1 MITRTIFSLCFLLT
15 LVSGFAQ
22 QAKQIHFK
30 EETFDFGTVAED
42 NGPVSHEF
50 VFTNNSTRPVKI
62 LNVQPSCGCTTPGWT
77 KEPIEPGK
85 TGTVQASYN
94 PKGRPGFFN
103 KSLTVTTDFEANQII
118 LYIKG
123 QVSTES
129 SKPVEADFQV
139 VNGGLRFKTA
149 AFNMGKVFLKDEYV
163 VRDFPVMNS
172 STKPINFSEKLVSPK
187 YIKLEVTPRILAPG
201 DKGNV
206 RISYNGKLRNE
217 YGFQSDN
224 IELHTDDDTNP
235 VKTFSVY
242 ATLEEHF
249 PELSEAEMAKAPQLR
264 ISEHNLDFGRVKSS
278 AATIKEIQFTNS
290 GKKELSLRSV
300 QGNCT
305 CIKASAS
312 KSSVKPGESST
323 IKIAFDPQ
331 KRSGSQQ
338 KAVTIYSNDPKNPVQ
353 RITFTA
359 YVE

>member
-1 MITRTIFSLCFLLT
+1 MTTRTIFSLCLLLT

-30 EETFDFGTVAED
+30 EETFDFGTVVED

-103 KSLTVTTDFEANQII
+103 KSLTVITDFEANPII

-129 SKPVEADFQV
+129 NKPVEADFQV
-139 VNGGLRFKTA
+139 INGGLRFKTA

-172 STKPINFSEKLVSPK
+172 S
-187 YIKLEVTPRILAPG
+187 A
-201 DKGNV
+201 
-206 RISYNGKLRNE
+206 
-217 YGFQSDN
+217 
-224 IELHTDDDTNP
+224 
-235 VKTFSVY
+235 
-242 ATLEEHF
+242 
-249 PELSEAEMAKAPQLR
+249 
-264 ISEHNLDFGRVKSS
+264 
-278 AATIKEIQFTNS
+278 
-290 GKKELSLRSV
+290 
-300 QGNCT
+300 
-305 CIKASAS
+305 
-312 KSSVKPGESST
+312 
-323 IKIAFDPQ
+323 
-331 KRSGSQQ
+331 
-338 KAVTIYSNDPKNPVQ
+338 
-353 RITFTA
+353 
-359 YVE
+359 